1 MIILYNLYIIYN
13 NIINDYNYNT
23 NTMNTLNI
31 NVKYELKFMN
41 I

>member
-13 NIINDYNYNT
+13 NLINDYNYNT